1 MRDDHLVRPSAT
13 CRRGFSPCWEGEK
26 PVRGRS
32 RPLLATDESGVSSLE
47 MAILFPT
54 VLLVILSMFQIS
66 LYWHTANAAA
76 VAAEQGLD
84 AGQIFPDD
92 ETRAVAEARAA
103 AKWILDT
110 TNHRNGV
117 VDPAVNGNLL
127 TVTVT
132 AEAPRIVGVGTWQV
146 RSVAEGRF
154 EAFVPAGQ
162 R

>member
-1 MRDDHLVRPSAT
+1 MGDGLASGPSPCRGPRPVRL
-13 CRRGFSPCWEGEK
+13 RRGRPR
-26 PVRGRS
+26 RGH
-32 RPLLATDESGVSSLE
+32 RPAAAESGMTSLE
-47 MAILFPT
+47 MAILFPS

-84 AGQIFPDD
+84 AGQIFPEDK
-92 ETRAVAEARAA
+92 TRAVDEARAA
-103 AKWILDT
+103 AQWILET
-110 TNHRNGV
+110 TNHRNAV
-117 VDPAVNGNLL
+117 VNPTINGDLL

-132 AEAPRIVGVGTWQV
+132 AEAPRIVGIGSWQV

-154 EAFVPAGQ
+154 EAFIPAGE